1 MQMDKAAENHEA
13 VDEIQKQIE
22 VIDDLKEE
30 IIEEVVESKC
40 VNK

>member
-13 VDEIQKQIE
+13 VDVIPAQIE

-30 IIEEVVESKC
+30 IIQEVVESKC